1 MRRTTTPRSVS
12 LLAGAGKALPGWKG
26 VALGERPGTFDL
38 GFGSGRIVSIT
49 PQPSQ
54 PAQWLALP
62 AFVNFHAHADRSF
75 AAPAPA
81 PASLTQAVAAARAE
95 RATLTVGDIQRRAHR
110 FLSRALAHGTALV
123 RTHTD
128 VDAAIGLRA
137 IEGVLAA
144 AAEIGDAIDVE
155 MVAFANAAADPTRA
169 ASRDL
174 LASAVNRGARLVG
187 AVPALC
193 ERPLASADSLLGL
206 AADLGVGADLHLDEH
221 LDVGAT
227 VLEGVIDAVVRRQLD
242 GRVTFSHCCVLSVM
256 DDATVKRLLE
266 RMALARIT
274 LSVQPGANL
283 YLQDRGAASPRL
295 RGIPPVLQALRAG
308 VDVRFGTDN
317 VRDRFVP
324 LGDADPLDEGRLGV
338 LAAHLESPSELMGAM
353 CGGRRQ
359 LAVGDGADM
368 VLIPAESLDDALARR
383 PTGRIL
389 VRGGRVVWPRR
400 ST

>member
-1 MRRTTTPRSVS
+1 
-12 LLAGAGKALPGWKG
+12 
-26 VALGERPGTFDL
+26 
-38 GFGSGRIVSIT
+38 
-49 PQPSQ
+49 
-54 PAQWLALP
+54 
-62 AFVNFHAHADRSF
+62 
-75 AAPAPA
+75 
-81 PASLTQAVAAARAE
+81 
-95 RATLTVGDIQRRAHR
+95 
-110 FLSRALAHGTALV
+110 
-123 RTHTD
+123 
-128 VDAAIGLRA
+128 
-137 IEGVLAA
+137 
-144 AAEIGDAIDVE
+144 
-155 MVAFANAAADPTRA
+155 
-169 ASRDL
+169 
-174 LASAVNRGARLVG
+174 VNRGARLVG

-221 LDVGAT
+221 LDVGAA
-227 VLEGVIDAVVRRQLD
+227 VLEGVIDAVVRRQLH

-256 DDATVKRLLE
+256 DDATVNRLLE

-317 VRDRFVP
+317 VRDHFVP

-359 LAVGDGADM
+359 LAIGDGADM

-383 PTGRIL
+383 PAGRIL